1 MWKTGPTKMLSKYEL
16 QRYAR
21 QIAITGFGEEGQQ
34 KLKNARVVI
43 AGVGGLGSPIAIYL
57 AAAGVGKI
65 RLIDR
70 DSVDPGNLNRQ
81 ILYHEKDIGEPKVLS
96 AKGKL
101 ASFNSTIEIEALHE
115 TIIEGNVFEL
125 VSDYDLIVDAM
136 DNFPARRL
144 LNRVAISRGIP
155 FFHGAIHGFEGT
167 ATSIIPGVTPCLT
180 CLYKH
185 DPQQKAPPV
194 VGVTPAVIGSIQA
207 TEVIKYIV
215 GIGELLT
222 NRLLIYDGLSLEF
235 MELAITRDPD
245 CQECKHL
252 RSK

>member
-1 MWKTGPTKMLSKYEL
+1 MLSKYEL

-21 QIAITGFGEEGQQ
+21 QIAIAGFGEEGQQ

-70 DSVDPGNLNRQ
+70 DSVDSGNLNRQ

-96 AKGKL
+96 AKANL
-101 ASFNSTIEIEALHE
+101 ESFNSMIEIEALDKN
-115 TIIEGNVFEL
+115 IIEDNVFEL
-125 VSDYDLIVDAM
+125 VGDYDLIVDAM

-167 ATSIIPGVTPCLT
+167 ATSIIPGATPCLT
-180 CLYKH
+180 CLYKQ
-185 DPQQKAPPV
+185 DPRQKAPPV

-207 TEVIKYIV
+207 TEVIKYVV

-235 MELAITRDPD
+235 MELAIARDPD

>member
-1 MWKTGPTKMLSKYEL
+1 MLSKYES

-21 QIAITGFGEEGQQ
+21 QIAIAGFGEEGQQ

-43 AGVGGLGSPIAIYL
+43 AGAGGLGSPIAIYL

-65 RLIDR
+65 RLIDH
-70 DSVDPGNLNRQ
+70 DNVDLGNLNRQ
-81 ILYHEKDIGEPKVLS
+81 ILYNEEDIGELKVAS
-96 AKGKL
+96 ARAKL
-101 ASFNSTIEIEALHE
+101 KSFNSTIEIEAISK
-115 TIIEGNVFEL
+115 TIIEDNVFEL
-125 VSDYDLIVDAM
+125 ISDYDLIVDAM

-155 FFHGAIHGFEGT
+155 FFHGAIYGFEGT
-167 ATSIIPGVTPCLT
+167 ATSIIPGLTPCLA
-180 CLYKH
+180 CLYKK
-185 DPQQKAPPV
+185 DPQQKGPPV
-194 VGVTPAVIGSIQA
+194 IGVAPAVIGSIQA

-235 MELAITRDPD
+235 MELAIARDPD

>member
-1 MWKTGPTKMLSKYEL
+1 MLSKYEL

-21 QIAITGFGEEGQQ
+21 QIAIAGFGEEGQQ

-43 AGVGGLGSPIAIYL
+43 AGIGGLGSPIAIYL

-65 RLIDR
+65 RLIDH
-70 DSVDPGNLNRQ
+70 DSVDSGNLNRQ

-96 AKGKL
+96 AKANL
-101 ASFNSTIEIEALHE
+101 ESFNSMIEIEALDKN
-115 TIIEGNVFEL
+115 IIEDNVFEL
-125 VSDYDLIVDAM
+125 VGDYDLIVDAM

-167 ATSIIPGVTPCLT
+167 ATSIIPGATPCLT
-180 CLYKH
+180 CLYKQ

-207 TEVIKYIV
+207 TEVIKYVV

-235 MELAITRDPD
+235 MELAIARDPD

>member
-1 MWKTGPTKMLSKYEL
+1 MLSKYEL

-21 QIAITGFGEEGQQ
+21 QIAIAGFGEEGQQ

-43 AGVGGLGSPIAIYL
+43 AGAGGLGSPIAIYL

-70 DSVDPGNLNRQ
+70 DSVDLGNLNRQ
-81 ILYHEKDIGEPKVLS
+81 ILYHEKDVGESKVLS
-96 AKGKL
+96 AKAKL
-101 ASFNSTIEIEALHE
+101 ESFNSTIEIEALHK
-115 TIIEGNVFEL
+115 TIIEDNVFEL
-125 VSDYDLIVDAM
+125 VGDYDLIVDAM

-167 ATSIIPGVTPCLT
+167 ATSIIPGATPCLT

-194 VGVTPAVIGSIQA
+194 VGVTPAIIGSIQA

-235 MELAITRDPD
+235 MELAIARDPD

>member
-1 MWKTGPTKMLSKYEL
+1 MLSNYEL

-21 QIAITGFGEEGQQ
+21 QIAIAGFGKKGQQ

-43 AGVGGLGSPIAIYL
+43 AGAGGLGSPIAIYL

-65 RLIDR
+65 RLIDH
-70 DSVDPGNLNRQ
+70 DSVDLGNLNRQ

-96 AKGKL
+96 AKANL
-101 ASFNSTIEIEALHE
+101 ESFNSAIEIDAIHE
-115 TIIEGNVFEL
+115 TIMENNVFEL
-125 VSDYDLIVDAM
+125 AGDFDLIVDAM

-144 LNRVAISRGIP
+144 LNWVAISKGIP
-155 FFHGAIHGFEGT
+155 FFHGAIHGFEGK
-167 ATSIIPGVTPCLT
+167 ATSIFPGLTPCLS
-180 CLYKH
+180 CLYKQ
-185 DPQQKAPPV
+185 DPQQKSPPV
-194 VGVTPAVIGSIQA
+194 AGVAPAIIGSIQA
-207 TEVIKYIV
+207 TEVIKYII

-235 MELAITRDPD
+235 MELAIARDPD

>member
-1 MWKTGPTKMLSKYEL
+1 MLSEYES

-21 QIAITGFGEEGQQ
+21 QIGIAGFGEEGQR

-43 AGVGGLGSPIAIYL
+43 AGAGGLGSPIAIYL

-70 DSVDPGNLNRQ
+70 DNVDLGNLNRQ
-81 ILYHEKDIGEPKVLS
+81 ILYHEENIGHIKVD
-96 AKGKL
+96 AARVKL
-101 ASFNSTIEIEALHE
+101 ESFNSTIEIEAVNKS
-115 TIIEGNVFEL
+115 IGKDNVFEL
-125 VSDYDLIVDAM
+125 LDGFDLIIDAV

-144 LNRVAISRGIP
+144 LNSVAISREIP

-167 ATSIIPGVTPCLT
+167 TTSIIPGLTPCLS
-180 CLYKH
+180 CLYKQ

-222 NRLLIYDGLSLEF
+222 GRLLIYDGLSLEF
-235 MELAITRDPD
+235 MELAIARDPD

>member
-1 MWKTGPTKMLSKYEL
+1 MLSKYES

-21 QIAITGFGEEGQQ
+21 QIAIAGFGEKGQQ
-34 KLKNARVVI
+34 KLRNARVVI
-43 AGVGGLGSPIAIYL
+43 AGAGGLGSPIAIYL

-70 DSVDPGNLNRQ
+70 DSVDLGNLNRQ
-81 ILYHEKDIGEPKVLS
+81 ILYHEEDIGELKVAS
-96 AKGKL
+96 ARAKL
-101 ASFNSTIEIEALHE
+101 ESFNSTIKIEAINE
-115 TIIEGNVFEL
+115 NIIEDNVFEL
-125 VSDYDLIVDAM
+125 VGDYDLIVDAM

-167 ATSIIPGVTPCLT
+167 ATSIIPGSTPCLA
-180 CLYKH
+180 CLYKQ
-185 DPQQKAPPV
+185 DPGQNGTPV
-194 VGVTPAVIGSIQA
+194 VGVAPAVIGSIQA

-222 NRLLIYDGLSLEF
+222 NRLLIYDGLSLKF
-235 MELAITRDPD
+235 MELTITKDPD

>member
-1 MWKTGPTKMLSKYEL
+1 MLSNYDL

-21 QIAITGFGEEGQQ
+21 QIAIAGFGEKGQQ

-43 AGVGGLGSPIAIYL
+43 AGAGGLGSPIAIYL

-65 RLIDR
+65 RLIDH
-70 DSVDPGNLNRQ
+70 DSLDIGNLNRQ
-81 ILYHEKDIGEPKVLS
+81 ILYNEEDIGESKVLS
-96 AKGKL
+96 AKAKME
-101 ASFNSTIEIEALHE
+101 SFNSAIEIEAIHE
-115 TIIEGNVFEL
+115 TIMKNNVFE
-125 VSDYDLIVDAM
+125 VAGDFDLIVDAM

-167 ATSIIPGVTPCLT
+167 VTSIIPGLTPCLA
-180 CLYKH
+180 CLYKQ
-185 DPQQKAPPV
+185 DPQQKGPPV
-194 VGVTPAVIGSIQA
+194 IGVAPAVIGSIQA

-235 MELAITRDPD
+235 MELAIARDPD
-245 CQECKHL
+245 CQECKNL

>member
-1 MWKTGPTKMLSKYEL
+1 MLSKYEL
-16 QRYAR
+16 QRYER
-21 QIAITGFGEEGQQ
+21 QIDIAGFGEEGQQ

-70 DSVDPGNLNRQ
+70 DSVDLGNLNRQ
-81 ILYHEKDIGEPKVLS
+81 ILYNEEDIGELKVAS
-96 AKGKL
+96 ARAKL
-101 ASFNSTIEIEALHE
+101 ESFNSTIEIEAISK
-115 TIIEGNVFEL
+115 TIIEDNVFEL
-125 VSDYDLIVDAM
+125 VGNYDLIVDAM

-144 LNRVAISRGIP
+144 LNRIAISRGIP
-155 FFHGAIHGFEGT
+155 LFHGAIHGFEGT
-167 ATSIIPGVTPCLT
+167 ATSIIPGSTPCLA
-180 CLYKH
+180 CLYKQ
-185 DPQQKAPPV
+185 DPLQKGPPV
-194 VGVTPAVIGSIQA
+194 VGVAPAVIGSIQA

-235 MELAITRDPD
+235 MELAIARDPD

>member
-1 MWKTGPTKMLSKYEL
+1 MLSKYESL
-16 QRYAR
+16 RYAR
-21 QIAITGFGEEGQQ
+21 QIAIAGFGEEGQQ

-65 RLIDR
+65 RLIDS

-81 ILYHEKDIGEPKVLS
+81 ILYHEKDVGEIKVAS
-96 AKGKL
+96 ARAKL
-101 ASFNSTIEIEALHE
+101 ESFNSTIEIEAISK
-115 TIIEGNVFEL
+115 TIIEDNVFEL
-125 VSDYDLIVDAM
+125 VGDYDLIVDAM

-167 ATSIIPGVTPCLT
+167 ATSIIPGSTPCLA
-180 CLYKH
+180 CLYKQ
-185 DPQQKAPPV
+185 DPGQKGPPV
-194 VGVTPAVIGSIQA
+194 IGVAPAVIGSIQA
-207 TEVIKYIV
+207 TEVIKYII

-235 MELAITRDPD
+235 MELAIARDPD